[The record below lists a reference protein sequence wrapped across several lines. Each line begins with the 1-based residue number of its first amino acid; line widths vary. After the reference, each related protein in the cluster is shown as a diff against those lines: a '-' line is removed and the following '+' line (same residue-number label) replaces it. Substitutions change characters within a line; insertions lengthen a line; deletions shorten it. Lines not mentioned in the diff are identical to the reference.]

1 MAKKTSHRRRFQ
13 SKSRT
18 MRRGQRGGSLAGN
31 PPSAWGYGLGT
42 AGGGW
47 TQFMNSI
54 TLQPGQ
60 NIATQQ
66 SNQLVPVN
74 NVNADNTQGMIGA
87 NLKGDM
93 SGSQSGGKKRRHKRS
108 SKRSAK
114 HGSRRGGNWG
124 AVASQAALPAAL
136 VAMNQVFGKSRRRR

>member
-1 MAKKTSHRRRFQ
+1 MAKKTSHRRRSH

-18 MRRGQRGGSLAGN
+18 MRRGQHGGSLAGN
-31 PPSAWGYGLGT
+31 PASAWGWGLGT

-47 TQFMNSI
+47 TQFMNSL

-66 SNQLVPVN
+66 STQLVPVN
-74 NVNADNTQGMIGA
+74 NVNADNTQGMIGT

-93 SGSQSGGKKRRHKRS
+93 SGGKKRRHKRS
-108 SKRSAK
+108 SKRSSK
-114 HGSRRGGNWG
+114 RGSRRGGDWG